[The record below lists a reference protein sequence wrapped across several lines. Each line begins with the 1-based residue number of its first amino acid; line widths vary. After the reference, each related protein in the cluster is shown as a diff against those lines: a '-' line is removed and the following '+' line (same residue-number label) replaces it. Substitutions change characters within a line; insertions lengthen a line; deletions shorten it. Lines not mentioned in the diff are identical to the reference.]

1 MIIDKLKLCNNNITC
16 KWCLVPFCGYD
27 LPLVL
32 RWDELEDDVVEAR
45 LVGHAAN
52 HHQSLQK
59 IRTL

>member
-1 MIIDKLKLCNNNITC
+1 MKAKTHFEFKFVHEMIIDKLCNNSITC

-45 LVGHAAN
+45 LV
-52 HHQSLQK
+52 
-59 IRTL
+59 